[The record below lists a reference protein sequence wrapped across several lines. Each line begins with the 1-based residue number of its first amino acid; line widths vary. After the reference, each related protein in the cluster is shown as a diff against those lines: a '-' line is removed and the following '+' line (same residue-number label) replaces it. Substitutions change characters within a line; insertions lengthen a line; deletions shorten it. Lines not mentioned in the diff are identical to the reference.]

1 LQPIVSQDGIAE
13 FVYFVVIACLLG
25 FGAIAIIGKRGA
37 ARGNAKRD
45 LRSTLGFLLQIAAY
59 AICFTFSRTYF
70 SSFLAMSK
78 PREEILSTFT
88 ILLAVASTWFCY
100 ASARTL
106 GKQWALMARVIVGH
120 ELIAEGPYAA
130 VRNPIYL
137 AMFGMLIASGLASS
151 QWPALLAAIVV
162 FLAGTWIRI
171 HAEETLLRENF
182 GAKFDSYAQR
192 VPAFLPRL
200 IR

>member
-1 LQPIVSQDGIAE
+1 MQMALSPDGIAE
-13 FVYFVVIACLLG
+13 LVYFVVIACLLG
-25 FGAIAIIGKRGA
+25 FGAIAVMGKRGA
-37 ARGNAKRD
+37 AKGDAKRD
-45 LRSTLGFLLQIAAY
+45 LKSTVGFLLQIAAY
-59 AICFTFSRTYF
+59 AICFAFSRTYF
-70 SSFLAMSK
+70 SSFLPMSK
-78 PREEILSTFT
+78 TSEGILAAFT
-88 ILLAVASTWFCY
+88 VLLALSSTGLGY

-137 AMFGMLIASGLASS
+137 AMFGMLIASGLAAS
-151 QWPALLAAIVV
+151 QWWAVLAAIVV

-171 HAEETLLRENF
+171 HAEEKLLREAF
-182 GAKFDSYAQR
+182 GPKFESYAQR
-192 VPAFLPRL
+192 VPALLPRL